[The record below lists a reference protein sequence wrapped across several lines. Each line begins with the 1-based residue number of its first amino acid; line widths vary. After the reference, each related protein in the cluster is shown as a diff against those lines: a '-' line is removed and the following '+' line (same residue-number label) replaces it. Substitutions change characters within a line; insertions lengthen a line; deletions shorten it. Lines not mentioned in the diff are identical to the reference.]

1 MFLVNLTFVLLMLL
15 HFLNTNN
22 LPLTIITMIVTILN
36 YILTVKKI
44 VLILDHRYINEKRH

>member
-22 LPLTIITMIVTILN
+22 IPLTIITMIVTILN
-36 YILTVKKI
+36 YILTIKKT
-44 VLILDHRYINEKRH
+44 VLILDTRYNNQKRH

>member
-1 MFLVNLTFVLLMLL
+1 MFIVNLSFVLLMLL

-22 LPLTIITMIVTILN
+22 IPLTIITMIVTILN

-44 VLILDHRYINEKRH
+44 VLILDNRYINDKSH